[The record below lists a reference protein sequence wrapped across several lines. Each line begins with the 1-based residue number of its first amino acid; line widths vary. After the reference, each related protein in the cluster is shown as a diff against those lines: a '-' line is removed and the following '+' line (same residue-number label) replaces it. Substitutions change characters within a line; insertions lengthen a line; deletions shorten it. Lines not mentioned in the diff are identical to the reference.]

1 MDRHL
6 LRNATIALLIG
17 GTLGVVFGTWQ
28 GRETWTAAIDEL
40 QRDTLLATDKLEL
53 LVRNM
58 RLGTEA
64 VARRLDPDDLAGSAE
79 DAWAAIQAENLG
91 LVTILVLNER
101 GTAVAGMNGDA
112 RGVGLNF
119 SDRDY
124 FQTLR
129 RGGVRNYYLDA
140 PVVSRPAGSWALPM
154 SVPILRPD
162 GTFAGVVVG
171 AVVKNYF
178 DRIDW
183 QSIGLDVSVFMHLH
197 DTDAVI
203 DATNPGTSPP
213 HAQAIRAHG
222 ASAPA
227 NMEGADLIPV
237 DLPGMVAFSSESANA
252 RFHVIVARD
261 RADMVAAARR
271 QGTWTGLAMTA
282 LVAGLLLIS
291 LQARV
296 AAHRRAADTRRI
308 AEQAALRQRD
318 AEQLRLLEERLRLA
332 TEAARIGVW
341 DLDLET
347 GRNTWDATMHALYGL
362 PPKDFS
368 GDYQAWRDRVHPND
382 IETHETKFQAALSQR
397 KPYDDVF
404 RILTPTGEER
414 VLKARS
420 RIMTDESGA
429 PVRAIGVN
437 FDVTE
442 QVRREEDL
450 IAANA
455 RIRHDALHDPLTHLG
470 NRRGLLEHLGRLV
483 KDGPE
488 DAPVALIH
496 LDLDRFKAV
505 NDLFGHA
512 AGDHLLV
519 EVAAILRRMTRSG
532 DAIFRLGGDEFAVV
546 LTGDDVATTAEDIA
560 NRILEACREP
570 IFHEDKELLFGAS
583 AGICISTIAEADGLV
598 GNSDIALYEAKSRG
612 RNRLELF
619 TPALRRRAEE
629 KKLLADQLTEAIAAD
644 HITLRFQPQVW
655 SESRTLAGAE
665 ALVRWQHEERGELPP
680 SYFLPVAEELGVL
693 QEIDDIILTK
703 TVAAA
708 KRLLAQGLDLPRVS
722 VNASYRRLMAP
733 DLLERIEALGPLPC
747 PLSFE
752 LLESIDFDGL
762 SDDIMARLAQ
772 IRARGVEIEVDDFGT
787 GHASI
792 TTLLRVQPDRV
803 KIDRQLVT
811 ADILSGRK
819 AQSVLQAITEMA
831 EALDIAVTAEGVETE
846 AHAERAAALGC
857 DKLQGFLFAKPLT
870 EADFLNWARGNT
882 EFRSSVDAG

>member
-6 LRNATIALLIG
+6 LRNAAVALLIG
-17 GTLGVVFGTWQ
+17 GALGAAFGTWQ
-28 GRETWTAAIDEL
+28 GREGWTAAMEQL
-40 QRDTLLATDKLEL
+40 QRDTLLATDRLEL

-58 RLGTEA
+58 RLGAEA
-64 VARRLDPDDLAGSAE
+64 AARRLDPDDLAGSAE
-79 DAWAAIQAENLG
+79 NAWAAIETENLG
-91 LVTILVLNER
+91 LVTMLVLDET
-101 GTAVAGMNGDA
+101 GTAVAGMNDDV
-112 RGVGLNF
+112 RGIGLNF
-119 SDRDY
+119 SDRAY

-129 RGGVRNYYLDA
+129 RGTVRDYYLGA
-140 PVVSRPAGSWALPM
+140 PIASRPAGSWALPM
-154 SVPILRPD
+154 SVPILSAD
-162 GTFAGVVVG
+162 GSFAGVVVG
-171 AVVKNYF
+171 AVSQGYF

-183 QSIGLDVSVFMHLH
+183 QSSGTDISVFMHLH

-203 DATNPGTSPP
+203 DATNAGTTPP
-213 HAQAIRAHG
+213 FAEAIRAHG
-222 ASAPA
+222 VSAPA
-227 NMEGADLIPV
+227 HTQDADLVPV
-237 DLPGMVAFSSESANA
+237 DLAGMVAFLSESPAS

-261 RADMVAAARR
+261 RADMLAAARSR
-271 QGTWTGLAMTA
+271 GTWMGLAMTA

-291 LQARV
+291 LQTRVVAR
-296 AAHRRAADTRRI
+296 RRAEDARRI
-308 AEQAALRQRD
+308 AEHAALRQED
-318 AEQLRLLEERLRLA
+318 AARVRHLEERLRLA

-341 DLDLET
+341 DLDLES
-347 GRNTWDATMHALYGL
+347 GRNTWDATMHALYGMA
-362 PPKDFS
+362 PGDFG
-368 GDYQAWRDRVHPND
+368 GDYQSWRDRVHPDD
-382 IETHETKFQAALSQR
+382 IETHEAKFQAALSRRQ
-397 KPYDDVF
+397 PYDNVF
-404 RILTPTGEER
+404 RIVTPAGEER

-420 RIMTDESGA
+420 RIITDETGT
-429 PVRAIGVN
+429 PVRTIGVN
-437 FDVTE
+437 FDVTD

-470 NRRGLLEHLGRLV
+470 NRRGLAEHLGKLV
-483 KDGPE
+483 RDGPE
-488 DAPVALIH
+488 GAQVALIH

-519 EVAAILRRMTRSG
+519 EVAAILRRMTRSR
-532 DAIFRLGGDEFAVV
+532 DAVFRLGGDEFAVV
-546 LTGDDVATTAEDIA
+546 LTGDGVAAVAEDVAS
-560 NRILEACREP
+560 RILAACREP
-570 IFHEDKELLFGAS
+570 IVHEDKELLFGAS
-583 AGICISTIAEADGLV
+583 AGICVSTIAEAGDLI
-598 GNSDIALYEAKSRG
+598 GNSDIALYEAKNCG
-612 RNRLELF
+612 RNRLQLF

-629 KKLLADQLTEAIAAD
+629 KKRLADRLTEAIAAD

-655 SESRTLAGAE
+655 SDSRTLAGAE

-680 SYFLPVAEELGVL
+680 SYFLPVAEELGIL
-693 QEIDDIILTK
+693 HEIDDIILTK

-708 KRLLAQGLDLPRVS
+708 QRMSAQGLDLPRVS
-722 VNASYRRLMAP
+722 VNASHRRLMAP

-762 SDDIMARLAQ
+762 PDDMMARLAQ

-819 AQSVLQAITEMA
+819 AHSVLRAITEMA
-831 EALDIAVTAEGVETE
+831 EALGIPVTAEGVETE

-857 DKLQGFLFAKPLT
+857 DKLQGFLFSKPLT
-870 EADFLNWARGNT
+870 EADFLDWARGSAAS
-882 EFRSSVDAG
+882 RSFHAR